1 MSFGTFKAGQFC
13 VVRERIESGRRP
25 NISALSAGRPEFS
38 PVIVATER
46 APFFQEAHWGVAV
59 SEKRRQSACS

>member
-25 NISALSAGRPEFS
+25 NISSLSAERPEFS
-38 PVIVATER
+38 PIVVATER
-46 APFFQEAHWGVAV
+46 APF
-59 SEKRRQSACS
+59 S

>member
-25 NISALSAGRPEFS
+25 NISSLSAERPEFS
-38 PVIVATER
+38 KSPIFPEG
-46 APFFQEAHWGVAV
+46 PLGCG
-59 SEKRRQSACS
+59 SL